1 MGGHEW
7 FMERYRNGRKRSI
20 LGKRGTA
27 EEREKK
33 FGRQAKYEKK
43 VSDKAQRRSSRFKS
57 KQ

>member
-1 MGGHEW
+1 
-7 FMERYRNGRKRSI
+7 MERYRNGRKRSI